1 MDRKIKHLAE
11 QAGWMMGDGPEGFNT
26 RLERFANLITEEAAD
41 ELERLRERN
50 HVLKD
55 ALQSLCYR
63 WDEVLNNFYDGEEE
77 NDAREKARK
86 ALGEK
91 E

>member
-1 MDRKIKHLAE
+1 MSNFGILDDLIYNLRDALAAHDSADLDLHN
-11 QAGWMMGDGPEGFNT
+11 Q
-26 RLERFANLITEEAAD
+26 AAD
-41 ELERLRERN
+41 EIERLRERN

-86 ALGEK
+86 ALGGE
-91 E
+91 

>member
-1 MDRKIKHLAE
+1 MDIVERLRVYIQFEDPKQFKNHIV
-11 QAGWMMGDGPEGFNT
+11 WM
-26 RLERFANLITEEAAD
+26 AAD
-41 ELERLRERN
+41 EIERLRERN
-50 HVLKD
+50 YGLKD

>member
-1 MDRKIKHLAE
+1 MEKKYLHGNLVEHLRHCAIH
-11 QAGWMMGDGPEGFNT
+11 DGREVCDD
-26 RLERFANLITEEAAD
+26 AAD